1 MNKTSHMDQ
10 IITKIHR
17 QSQKNFHR
25 SSPNLSM
32 TKTNNYHY
40 SQLHQRLLNSVCQ
53 GLYSPNHNSAISNIK
68 EKIAKRIRQYNTCED
83 ASSFQEFK
91 NIKVLESS
99 LANECANFNQY
110 TFSSYLQILDRMEQR
125 EQPLKIVLFSE
136 LKKSFLL
143 LANKIQSDIDSLSQH
158 VLNLIQELETKNQEL
173 QKQKI
178 SIPLQQQRTRSEDFQ
193 HILNTLRLKKKDQY
207 KIIGFQK
214 QTQYQDNVE
223 TCKIKHD
230 LNEAVD
236 EEQIKYSSEEDSFP
250 FVDPS
255 TLNQPILKKGLSLN
269 LKPIKNK
276 VLKGYQD
283 EFMAQMNEFSESW
296 RQQALIEKRF

>member
-1 MNKTSHMDQ
+1 MNNKTSHLDQ
-10 IITKIHR
+10 IISKIQR
-17 QSQKNFHR
+17 QSQKNLHR
-25 SSPNLSM
+25 SSPNLSI

-40 SQLHQRLLNSVCQ
+40 SQLHQRLVSSVCQ
-53 GLYSPNHNSAISNIK
+53 GLHSPNQNSVVSTIK

-83 ASSFQEFK
+83 ASSFQDLK

-99 LANECANFNQY
+99 LANECANYNEF
-110 TFSSYLQILDRMEQR
+110 TFSSFLQILDRMEQR

-143 LANKIQSDIDSLSQH
+143 LANKIQSDIDTLSQH

-173 QKQKI
+173 QKQKCPI
-178 SIPLQQQRTRSEDFQ
+178 QLQHRTRSEDFQ
-193 HILNTLRLKKKDQY
+193 HILNTLRLKKKDQQ
-207 KIIGFQK
+207 KIIGLQK
-214 QTQYQDNVE
+214 QIQFQDNVE
-223 TCKIKHD
+223 TCKVKHD
-230 LNEAVD
+230 LNEAVY
-236 EEQIKYSSEEDSFP
+236 EEQIRYSSEEDSFP

-255 TLNQPILKKGLSLN
+255 TLNQPIYKKGLSLN